1 MAIRKLGPL
10 GSEYALPSIAI
21 VLPVTIRKK
30 VELVE
35 MIDGSLRPGF
45 SGKEHKE
52 WEIRFP
58 KITKAQLDDLIY
70 LRKLSE
76 ILRWQNPDESY
87 TWYDVVISDF
97 KYNSDDPRS
106 PTIYFYGSMSLVEIV

>member
-1 MAIRKLGPL
+1 MVTRRLGPL

-21 VLPVTIRKK
+21 VLPVTVPKK

-35 MIDGSLRPGF
+35 MCDGSLRPGF
-45 SGKEHKE
+45 SGKEHRE

-58 KITKAQLDDLIY
+58 ELTKTELDDLIY
-70 LRKLSE
+70 LRKLNE

-97 KYNSDDPRS
+97 KYNSDDPGS
-106 PTIYFYGSMSLVEIV
+106 PTVSFYASMSLVEIV